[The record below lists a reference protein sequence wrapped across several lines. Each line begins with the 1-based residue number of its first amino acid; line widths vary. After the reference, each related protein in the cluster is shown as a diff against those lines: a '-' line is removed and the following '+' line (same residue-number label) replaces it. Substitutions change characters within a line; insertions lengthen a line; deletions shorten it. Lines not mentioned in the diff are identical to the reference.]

1 MVLLARA
8 AGTARVPPLIRLPSD
23 EVTMLATWQTAQP
36 ISEKRFLP
44 LIASVVAARAAS
56 GGGALVARMN
66 AAKAS
71 TSSPS
76 SSGSGTASNAAT
88 ERPLEVSSAGWNGLV
103 IPISARYAV

>member
-1 MVLLARA
+1 MVLFPS
-8 AGTARVPPLIRLPSD
+8 AGGTVNVPPLITLPGG

-36 ISEKRFLP
+36 MAPKRARP
-44 LIASVVAARAAS
+44 LMASVVAASVAS

-103 IPISARYAV
+103 IPISAR